1 MDKTETTTVEPFTEE
16 QPLLQKIYKASNID
30 SKTKEDLHK
39 KLAKKKI
46 TKKEKLII
54 EDILVSL
61 YIDNT
66 MFSSD
71 KPEVKERKKQEIK
84 QFLDEIK

>member
-1 MDKTETTTVEPFTEE
+1 MSKFEIIGGNVEVEE
-16 QPLLQKIYKASNID
+16 LPLLQKIYKASNID

-46 TKKEKLII
+46 TKKEKIII

-66 MFSSD
+66 MFKSD
-71 KPEVKERKKQEIK
+71 SEPVKEKKRNEIK
-84 QFLDEIK
+84 ELLNEY

>member
-1 MDKTETTTVEPFTEE
+1 M
-16 QPLLQKIYKASNID
+16 
-30 SKTKEDLHK
+30 
-39 KLAKKKI
+39 AKKKI